1 MSYRIAT
8 IDKIGADEIDAL
20 KSAGIRTAEKLLA
33 AAQSPKGRKLLS
45 ARTGI
50 DKGKLLRWANKADK
64 LRIKGMGS
72 EYAELLCAAGVDT
85 VTAASMAPAAAM
97 PGSNRFNAFSLNITH
112 FLLGFPPCFQDA
124 CRLFLLILG
133 FSQCLNGQSRSLSL
147 VCFHNCARPSGSK
160 IKNEMIITP
169 KSTSS
174 HGSLRSRMPL
184 MM

>member
-8 IDKIGADEIDAL
+8 IDKIGADEIEAL

-50 DKGKLLRWANKADK
+50 DKRKLLRWANKADK

-85 VTAASMAPAAAM
+85 VKELRYRNPQRLAQAMSEANRKRKLVRVLPSEKLVTRWVETAKKLP
-97 PGSNRFNAFSLNITH
+97 PKITY
-112 FLLGFPPCFQDA
+112 
-124 CRLFLLILG
+124 
-133 FSQCLNGQSRSLSL
+133 
-147 VCFHNCARPSGSK
+147 
-160 IKNEMIITP
+160 
-169 KSTSS
+169 
-174 HGSLRSRMPL
+174 
-184 MM
+184 